1 MLFAGVLL
9 LLFVTASS
17 AQYRPV
23 EKKSSVIFGV
33 KNFGVRVGGSF
44 SGLQGTIDFS
54 KNDPEHAHVELSV
67 DAKTVS
73 TGNELRDDHLR
84 GEDFFDVSK
93 YPVLHFTSTAVTRG
107 NDGVLLMT
115 GRLTMKGVTKSV
127 SFPFTVAPAASG
139 YMFKAAFAINRK
151 DFGVGDSAVISD
163 EVQVT
168 VELATEKTE

>member
-1 MLFAGVLL
+1 MFFAGVFLL
-9 LLFVTASS
+9 LSATASS
-17 AQYRPV
+17 AQYKPV
-23 EKKSSVIFGV
+23 EKRSSVTFSV

-54 KNDPEHAHVELSV
+54 KNTPEHAHVELSV

-84 GEDFFDVSK
+84 GEDFFDVAK
-93 YPVLHFTSTAVTRG
+93 YPVLHFTSTTVTRG

-115 GRLTMKGVTKSV
+115 GQLTMKGVTRSV
-127 SFPFTVAPAASG
+127 SFPFTVAPLASG
-139 YMFKAAFAINRK
+139 YTFKATFAINRK
-151 DFGVGDSAVISD
+151 DFGVGDSAIISD

-168 VELATEKTE
+168 VELAAEKTE